1 MIQFGI
7 QEEGA
12 IPFHFIIP
20 ADSMLVGFK
29 GRAGTLIN
37 AIGVVVR
44 RR

>member
-12 IPFHFIIP
+12 TPFHFIIH

-29 GRAGTLIN
+29 GRAGTVIN
-37 AIGVVVR
+37 AIGVAVR